1 MLNSP
6 AVNSIAMLANY
17 LTTGVRA
24 VLRHKTHLALN
35 LLGLTVGL
43 ASALLILLY
52 VSYERGFDSMQPNV
66 ANTYRLEQFFVP
78 VNQRFPISSPAMKA
92 LLQDYDQ
99 RIAVTRINS
108 QAPALRLAGS
118 NQQLTLQWPQAVDAN
133 ISDFFHFD
141 VLQGDLAAT
150 LAQPN
155 QIALSEQEALRLF
168 GKLDVLNQDLQL
180 GEQRY
185 TVSAVYRLPE
195 QSHFQAGSLRR
206 IRDEVA
212 AGRLAVNNVYSYIS
226 LPTDV
231 DQAAMLQQ
239 LTTQLNQQAYD
250 GRQITELQLRAL
262 SDIHLHSN
270 LTYEFKVNGSA
281 ATVNICLLLAAL
293 LLLIAAINFINMSTA
308 RAAMRAKEVGVR
320 KALGAS
326 RGQLLVQFML
336 ESLLIACCAGLLAA
350 VAVELLLPQF
360 NVLVNRPLSLDYAGS
375 FGLILLGSVVSV
387 GLLAGVYPALFISAF
402 DAKKVL
408 SGDFQRGNTAIW
420 LRKGL
425 LVLQGAITIGLLVA
439 SVVLQQQLQLLQ
451 NQPTGYQRD
460 ARLVVKGIENEQL
473 FWASNQNLLQSLQ
486 ALDGVEAVSIM
497 DMQLTDTISQ
507 AMDIQLPGQTE
518 DTALPPISQL
528 GAGFDIVKTA
538 GLTLLAGRDFSETY
552 QTDWYQTHGDH
563 ATAAVIITESLAR
576 KAGYSQLQDAI
587 GQQWLLPGDNPVLR
601 MQVVGV
607 VADIQVGSALKQQEP
622 LIMIC
627 GRSPMTYSNILLSMQ
642 PQHAVA
648 ARTAVQQLLSE
659 RLQRQDLQLSWLNDD
674 YNAMYQNQQRQG
686 KVIGI
691 FAGLAIALTCI
702 GLFGLAAFSAEQ
714 RSREVAMRKVLG
726 AGRFNLVNLLASE
739 YLRLMAIS
747 AVLAIPAT
755 FWALDSWLSEFNV
768 RISQSP
774 LWYLLAA
781 VITFAIC
788 WCTVAALA
796 WQVAGRKPAM
806 VLRQQ

>member
-6 AVNSIAMLANY
+6 AVNSIAMLGNY

-52 VSYERGFDSMQPNV
+52 VSYELGFDKMHPN
-66 ANTYRLEQFFVP
+66 AGNTYRLEQFFLP
-78 VNQRFPISSPAMKA
+78 LNQRFPISSPAMA
-92 LLQDYDQ
+92 TLLKDYDP
-99 RIAVTRINS
+99 RIDVTRINIG
-108 QAPALRLAGS
+108 APAVRLADS
-118 NQQLTLQWPQAVDAN
+118 SQQLTLEWPQAVDAN
-133 ISDFFHFD
+133 ITDFFHID
-141 VLQGDLAAT
+141 VLQGDLAAS

-155 QIALSEQEALRLF
+155 QIALSEHEALRLF
-168 GKLDVLNQDLQL
+168 GKLSILGQQLQL

-185 TVSAVYRLPE
+185 TVGAVYRLPE

-206 IRDEVA
+206 ISERVA
-212 AGRLAVNNVYSYIS
+212 AAGLASNNVYSYIS
-226 LPTDV
+226 LPADV
-231 DQAAMLQQ
+231 DKVALLHR
-239 LTTQLNQQAYD
+239 LTEQLNQQAYN
-250 GRQITELQLRAL
+250 GQHMSTLEMRAL
-262 SDIHLHSN
+262 TDIHLHSA
-270 LTYEFKVNGSA
+270 LAYEFKVNGSA
-281 ATVNICLLLAAL
+281 TTVNICLLLAVL
-293 LLLIAAINFINMSTA
+293 LLVIAAINFINMSTA

-326 RGQLLVQFML
+326 RGQLFVQFML

-350 VAVELLLPQF
+350 VAVEWLLPQF
-360 NVLVNRPLSLDYAGS
+360 NLLVNRPLSLDYAGS
-375 FGLILLGSVVSV
+375 FGLILLCSVVSV
-387 GLLAGVYPALFISAF
+387 GLLAGVYPAVFISAF
-402 DAKKVL
+402 DTKKVL

-451 NQPTGYQRD
+451 SQPTGYQRD
-460 ARLVVKGIENEQL
+460 ARLMVNGIDNKQL
-473 FWASNQNLLQSLQ
+473 FWAGNQNLLQSLQ
-486 ALDGVEAVSIM
+486 ALEGVEAVTIM

-507 AMDIQLPGQTE
+507 AMEVQLPGQTE
-518 DTALPPISQL
+518 DTALPPVSQL
-528 GAGFDIVKTA
+528 GAGFNIAEAA
-538 GLTLLAGRDFSETY
+538 GLTLLAGRDFSATY
-552 QTDWYQTHGDH
+552 QTDWYQTHGDS

-576 KAGYSQLQDAI
+576 QAGYSQLQDAI

-607 VADIQVGSALKQQEP
+607 VADIQVGSALKQQQP

-674 YNAMYQNQQRQG
+674 YNAMYHNQQRQG

-691 FAGLAIALTCI
+691 FAGLAIALTCV

-726 AGRFNLVNLLASE
+726 AGRFSLVNLLASE

-747 AVLAIPAT
+747 AVLAIPVT
-755 FWALDSWLSEFNV
+755 FWALDSWLTEFSV
-768 RISQSP
+768 RVSQSP

-781 VITFAIC
+781 AVTFAIC

>member
-1 MLNSP
+1 MLNSF
-6 AVNSIAMLANY
+6 SMTGNY
-17 LTTGVRA
+17 FITGIRA

-35 LLGLTVGL
+35 LLGLTTGL

-52 VSYERGFDSMQPNV
+52 ASYELGYDQMHPN
-66 ANTYRLEQFFVP
+66 AENSYRLEQFFLP
-78 VNQRFPISSPAMKA
+78 VNQRFPVSSPAMKA
-92 LLQDYDQ
+92 LLENYDQ
-99 RIAVTRINS
+99 GIKVTRINS
-108 QAPALRLAGS
+108 GADTLRLAGS
-118 NQQLTLQWPQAVDAN
+118 SQQLSLQKAQAVDAN
-133 ISDFFHFD
+133 ITDFFQIE
-141 VLQGDLAAT
+141 VLQGDLTAALT
-150 LAQPN
+150 QPN

-168 GKLDVLNQDLQL
+168 GQTSVLGQQFQL
-180 GEQRY
+180 GDQRY
-185 TVSAVYRLPE
+185 TVSALYRMPE

-206 IRDEVA
+206 ISDEVA
-212 AGRLAVNNVYSYIS
+212 NGRLAVNNVYSYIHIPYG
-226 LPTDV
+226 L
-231 DQAAMLQQ
+231 DQRALLQE
-239 LTTQLNQQAYD
+239 LTTQLNQQAYQ
-250 GRQITELQLRAL
+250 GGKVTELQLRAL
-262 SDIHLHSN
+262 TDIHLHSN
-270 LTYEFKVNGSA
+270 LAYEFNVNGSA
-281 ATVNICLLLAAL
+281 GTVQISLVLAAL

-326 RGQLLVQFML
+326 RSQLFVQFIL

-350 VAVELLLPQF
+350 VAVELVLPEF
-360 NVLVNRPLSLDYAGS
+360 NLLVNRPLQLNYIGN
-375 FGLILLGSVVSV
+375 FGLILLASVFSV
-387 GLLAGVYPALFISAF
+387 GALAGVYPAVFISAF

-451 NQPTGYQRD
+451 NQSTGYQRE
-460 ARLVVKGIENEQL
+460 ARLMVNAVENSLL
-473 FWASNQNLLQSLQ
+473 FHAENKNLLQSLQ
-486 ALDGVEAVSIM
+486 KVEGVNAVSM
-497 DMQLTDTISQ
+497 LDMQITDTISQ
-507 AMDIQLPGQTE
+507 AMDIQLPGQTA
-518 DTALPPISQL
+518 DTALPPISQM
-528 GAGFDIVKTA
+528 GTGFDIAKTA

-552 QTDWYQTHGDH
+552 QSDWYQTHGDH

-576 KAGYSQLQDAI
+576 KAGYTNLQDVI
-587 GQQWLLPGDNPVLR
+587 GQQWLLPGDVPILR

-622 LIMIC
+622 LLLIC
-627 GRSPMTYSNILLSMQ
+627 GRSPMTYANIMLSMA
-642 PQHAVA
+642 PDMAVS
-648 ARTAVQQLLSE
+648 ARDKVQQLLSE
-659 RLQRQDLQLSWLNDD
+659 RLQRQDLKLSWLSDD
-674 YNAMYQNQQRQG
+674 YNAIYQNQQRQG
-686 KVIGI
+686 KVIAI
-691 FAGLAIALTCI
+691 FAALAIALTCV

-739 YLRLMAIS
+739 YLKLMAIS

-755 FWALDSWLSEFNV
+755 FWALNSWLSEFSV
-768 RISQSP
+768 RISQNP

-781 VITFAIC
+781 AVTFAIC